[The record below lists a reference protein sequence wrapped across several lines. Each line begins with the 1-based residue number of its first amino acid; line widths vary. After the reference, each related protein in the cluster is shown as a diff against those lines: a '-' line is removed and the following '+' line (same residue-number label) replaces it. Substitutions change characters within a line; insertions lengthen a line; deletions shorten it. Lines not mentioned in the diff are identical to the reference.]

1 MVAIEDLVNFVA
13 LDMQAIIRGDQCRR
27 SIRPSFRI
35 AAMGKEAALRNE
47 ALALPSQTAA
57 AEEEHLVA
65 QKLDLS

>member
-1 MVAIEDLVNFVA
+1 
-13 LDMQAIIRGDQCRR
+13 
-27 SIRPSFRI
+27 
-35 AAMGKEAALRNE
+35 MGKETALRNE